1 MDPLAAAIEPLIP
14 GLRRYARSWLRDRA
28 MADDVVQDCL
38 ERAVGRWRQRRGA
51 EVRPWVY
58 TILHNLLVDHQR
70 QHSQR
75 GTAVPLHLVD
85 DATLGRPADQET
97 GLHHRDLLRALDA
110 LPEEQRTVLLLVSV
124 EGLPYAEVA
133 AVVGVPL
140 GTVMSRISRARD
152 RLATLLREGERPRL
166 RSVQ

>member
-38 ERAVGRWRQRRGA
+38 ERAVGRWRQRRGV

-70 QHSQR
+70 QHNRR

-85 DATLGRPADQET
+85 DAAA
-97 GLHHRDLLRALDA
+97 RA
-110 LPEEQRTVLLLVSV
+110 
-124 EGLPYAEVA
+124 
-133 AVVGVPL
+133 
-140 GTVMSRISRARD
+140 
-152 RLATLLREGERPRL
+152 
-166 RSVQ
+166 

>member
-1 MDPLAAAIEPLIP
+1 
-14 GLRRYARSWLRDRA
+14 
-28 MADDVVQDCL
+28 V
-38 ERAVGRWRQRRGA
+38 

-58 TILHNLLVDHQR
+58 AILHNLLVDHQR
-70 QHSQR
+70 QRSRR

-85 DATLGRPADQET
+85 DAALGRPADQDT

-110 LPEEQRTVLLLVSV
+110 LPEEPRTVLLLVSV

-140 GTVMSRISRARD
+140 GTVMSRISRGRD

>member
-1 MDPLAAAIEPLIP
+1 MVSRVCLTIAATVAQRDGMNSIRTDDDETLARRNGVAAGIP
-14 GLRRYARSWLRDRA
+14 DCMPDLDDETERLVRR
-28 MADDVVQDCL
+28 
-38 ERAVGRWRQRRGA
+38 
-51 EVRPWVY
+51 
-58 TILHNLLVDHQR
+58 
-70 QHSQR
+70 
-75 GTAVPLHLVD
+75 
-85 DATLGRPADQET
+85 
-97 GLHHRDLLRALDA
+97 HHRDLLRALDA

-140 GTVMSRISRARD
+140 GTVMSRISRGRD

>member
-14 GLRRYARSWLRDRA
+14 GLRRYARSWLRDPA

-58 TILHNLLVDHQR
+58 AILHNLLVDHQR
-70 QHSQR
+70 QHSRR

-85 DATLGRPADQET
+85 DAALGRPADQDA
-97 GLHHRDLLRALDA
+97 GLHHRSVIWGSRCRRRRAAGNGDVAHIAGARPSGDA
-110 LPEEQRTVLLLVSV
+110 PP
-124 EGLPYAEVA
+124 G
-133 AVVGVPL
+133 G
-140 GTVMSRISRARD
+140 
-152 RLATLLREGERPRL
+152 
-166 RSVQ
+166 

>member
-38 ERAVGRWRQRRGA
+38 ERAVGRWRQRRGV

-58 TILHNLLVDHQR
+58 AILHNLLVDHQR
-70 QHSQR
+70 QRSRR

-85 DATLGRPADQET
+85 DAALGRPADQDT
-97 GLHHRDLLRALDA
+97 GLHHRDLLRALDPA
-110 LPEEQRTVLLLVSV
+110 FPKWR
-124 EGLPYAEVA
+124 
-133 AVVGVPL
+133 VV
-140 GTVMSRISRARD
+140 
-152 RLATLLREGERPRL
+152 
-166 RSVQ
+166 

>member
-1 MDPLAAAIEPLIP
+1 L
-14 GLRRYARSWLRDRA
+14 
-28 MADDVVQDCL
+28 
-38 ERAVGRWRQRRGA
+38 
-51 EVRPWVY
+51 
-58 TILHNLLVDHQR
+58 
-70 QHSQR
+70 
-75 GTAVPLHLVD
+75 D
-85 DATLGRPADQET
+85 DATLGRPADQDT

-140 GTVMSRISRARD
+140 GTVMSRIFRARD

>member
-1 MDPLAAAIEPLIP
+1 M
-14 GLRRYARSWLRDRA
+14 
-28 MADDVVQDCL
+28 
-38 ERAVGRWRQRRGA
+38 
-51 EVRPWVY
+51 
-58 TILHNLLVDHQR
+58 
-70 QHSQR
+70 
-75 GTAVPLHLVD
+75 
-85 DATLGRPADQET
+85 
-97 GLHHRDLLRALDA
+97 
-110 LPEEQRTVLLLVSV
+110 LLLVSV